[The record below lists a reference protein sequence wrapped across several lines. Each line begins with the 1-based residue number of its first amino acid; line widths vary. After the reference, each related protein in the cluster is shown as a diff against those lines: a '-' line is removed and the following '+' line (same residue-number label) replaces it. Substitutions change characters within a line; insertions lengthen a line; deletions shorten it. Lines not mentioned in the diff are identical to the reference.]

1 MIHLN
6 RVTKHYYDKLIL
18 SVPEFTFEEGTTW
31 IAGINGS
38 GKTTLLKIMAGMI
51 PFDGG
56 VTLNGMNVKTDP
68 VAYRKLVSYA
78 EAEPLYP
85 SFITGAELV
94 AYYKSIRSADK
105 YHVEE
110 LIAFSGLRRQL
121 KNPVGTYSSGMVKRL
136 ALLLAFIGHVPVII
150 LDEPFA
156 TLDAE
161 GIQALPDLIV
171 DYHAR
176 YKCSFIFS
184 SHQAVP
190 DTLDFQRKYFVYNQA
205 INLTPQ

>member
-6 RVTKHYYDKLIL
+6 RVTKYYYDKLII
-18 SVPEFTFEEGTTW
+18 SVPEFTFKEGTTW
-31 IAGINGS
+31 IAGVNGS

-51 PFDGG
+51 PFDGE
-56 VTLNGMNVKTDP
+56 VKLNGIDVKADP
-68 VAYRKLVSYA
+68 VAYRKLISYA

-85 SFITGAELV
+85 SFITGTELV
-94 AYYKSIRSADK
+94 EYYKSIRNADEQQ
-105 YHVEE
+105 VEE
-110 LIAFSGLRRQL
+110 LIAFSGLRQQL
-121 KNPVGTYSSGMVKRL
+121 KNPIGTYSSGMVKRL
-136 ALLLAFIGHVPVII
+136 SLLVAFIGHVPMII

-161 GIQALPDLIV
+161 GIQALPDLII
-171 DYHAR
+171 DYHIR

-190 DTLDFQRKYFVYNQA
+190 DTLSFEHKYFVYNQA
-205 INLTPQ
+205 INLTPE